1 MNLDEEKLRKKYQT
15 ILPHLNEKQKRIFL
29 SAESEYFGRGGI
41 VKVSK
46 ISGISRVTIAK
57 GIKEILNK
65 DVNLSTG
72 TRKKGGGRKKEVFK
86 QPDIEKALERLMEPV
101 TRGEPESP
109 LLWTSKSL
117 RNLSEELEKNNLKI
131 SRNIISRILKSK
143 GYSLQAN
150 RKTHEGSK
158 HPDRDLQFQF
168 INNKV
173 KKFQQEEMP
182 VISVDGKKKEQ
193 IGNFKNDGRE
203 WLKKGEAEEVD
214 VYDFPSN
221 AEGKGIPYGVY
232 DIINNKG
239 WVSVGTTFD
248 TSEFAVSTIQSW
260 WTTMGSEIFP
270 SANKLLITADGGG
283 SNGSRVRLWKKEI
296 QRFANEAKLE
306 ISICHFPP
314 GTSKWNK
321 IEHRLFSFITK
332 NWRGKPLVSYEVV
345 VNLIASTKTSKGL
358 QVKCILD
365 KKDYKKGIKISDK
378 EFNKINLIKDEFHG
392 EWNYKISPYL

>member
-57 GIKEILNK
+57 GIKEILNE
-65 DVNLSTG
+65 DVNLSSRA
-72 TRKKGGGRKKEVFK
+72 RKKGGGRKKEVFK
-86 QPDIEKALERLMEPV
+86 QPNIEKALEELMEPV

-117 RNLSEELEKNNLKI
+117 RNLSEELEKNNYKI
-131 SRNIISRILKSK
+131 SRNIISRILKSQ

-173 KKFQQEEMP
+173 KQFQQEGMP

-203 WLKKGEAEEVD
+203 WSKKGEAEEVE
-214 VYDFPSN
+214 VYNFPSN
-221 AEGKGIPYGVY
+221 AEGKGIPYGIY

-248 TSEFAVSTIQSW
+248 TAEFAVHTIQSW

-270 SANKLLITADGGG
+270 NANKLLITADGGG

-332 NWRGKPLVSYEVV
+332 NWRGKPLVSCQICNVV
-345 VNLIASTKTSKGL
+345 
-358 QVKCILD
+358 
-365 KKDYKKGIKISDK
+365 
-378 EFNKINLIKDEFHG
+378 
-392 EWNYKISPYL
+392 